1 MNATETTVAQ
11 PTRTT
16 LAELIAT
23 VAALTLRVDALEVKP
38 TAPVGIEMTDAMAES
53 VTYGELAALKHK
65 DAAEKLG
72 LTYGQVYSARLEFT
86 FKAVHK
92 AAKDANKKNAWV
104 K

>member
-11 PTRTT
+11 PARTT

-38 TAPVGIEMTDAMAES
+38 VSPVGIEMTDAMAES
-53 VTYGELAALKHK
+53 VTYGEHAALKHK